1 MYDKLNKLDSIER
14 PKRGRQ
20 KRNPNYNTLYAEH
33 NRVIDYAEPIINI
46 VNTKSVSLSTEPAM
60 SDLECPKCWQ
70 LFTKIED
77 LILHEKSHP
86 SNMWYN
92 CRLCGKSFVKRVQ
105 FRRHMKQTHTK
116 PDMLPIESNDD
127 DKFECKICDSKSQDY
142 STHLQHMEKH
152 KFQTIL
158 EHLIEKDTDKLC
170 TVCMDKSPKLI
181 HLDKMVRLHG
191 GYPGATGD
199 MTLYSIL
206 GSTLP
211 DVSITTVYKPIFLS
225 IQSIV
230 LCFSILIAH
239 FSHCKNNYKAMKEI

>member
-1 MYDKLNKLDSIER
+1 MYDKLNKLDPIER

-33 NRVIDYAEPIINI
+33 NRVIDYTEPIINI

-116 PDMLPIESNDD
+116 PDMLPIESKDD

-158 EHLIEKDTDKLC
+158 EHLIEKDTEKLC

-181 HLDKMVRLHG
+181 DLDKMVRLHG

-211 DVSITTVYKPIFLS
+211 DVSITTVDKPIFLS

-230 LCFSILIAH
+230 LCFSIFIAH
-239 FSHCKNNYKAMKEI
+239 FSHCKK